1 MTNLCGSLL
10 TLRSAYG
17 GVHRKLLNE
26 GLAGEAH
33 TVELIEGFVEELPPE
48 ALSLSATQA
57 VVMHLLAGLPGS
69 DCLELWLAKLGV
81 HLYHLGAKVHEPL
94 YSRLFDLPIDSAQGL
109 RPVEAR
115 P

>member
-57 VVMHLLAGLPGS
+57 VVMHLLKTLPGS
-69 DCLELWLAKLGV
+69 DGLELWLAKLGV

-94 YSRLFDLPIDSAQGL
+94 YSRLFDLPAESPELCRRA
-109 RPVEAR
+109 EAAR
-115 P
+115 